1 MDEGV
6 SGRTVAESLP
16 EANPP
21 HGQGGKAHA
30 GTLCIGS
37 GIRIMGDV
45 AIAEDAELWVAGAIE
60 GNIAAPL
67 GRLTV
72 TSGGRIRGDVRV
84 REAQIEGAIQG
95 DIDVSDGLT
104 MDGSGSLRGRVSLV
118 ARPARH
124 SEGDR

>member
-1 MDEGV
+1 M
-6 SGRTVAESLP
+6 SGRTVAETLP
-16 EANPP
+16 ETNPP
-21 HGQGGKAHA
+21 QGPGGNAHT
-30 GTLCIGS
+30 GTVHIGP
-37 GIRIMGDV
+37 GIRIVGDV
-45 AIAEDAELWVAGAIE
+45 AIDEEADLWVAGAIE

-84 REAQIEGAIQG
+84 REARIEGAIEG

-118 ARPARH
+118 ARPTRPV
-124 SEGDR
+124 